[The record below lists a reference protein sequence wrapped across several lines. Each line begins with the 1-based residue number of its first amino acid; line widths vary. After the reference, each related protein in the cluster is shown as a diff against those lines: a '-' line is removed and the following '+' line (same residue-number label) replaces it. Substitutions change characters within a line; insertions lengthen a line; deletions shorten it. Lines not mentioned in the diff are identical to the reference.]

1 MSELGVSKRLAT
13 LLEGE
18 SLLNDGTAIVIF
30 SVFYRRCARE
40 GVSSLGFA
48 VVAPYALRMALCGP
62 LLGAAVG
69 QAASVF
75 LGFVYED
82 PVAEIALT
90 LAAAYGT
97 FCLCEMVTVD
107 GASFTSGVLALVAL
121 GVTLGARGRE
131 HGTAAAAHRLH
142 AFWELAGFVANTS
155 IFFVAGAMIASRV
168 SLGRLGELCA
178 LYVALMAV
186 RFAMLALLSPL
197 LRRMGY
203 GFGLPQFGA
212 LGWGALRGAVGLALA
227 LVVEE
232 NENID
237 ARVRDDVMSAVAG
250 ITCLTLV
257 VNGTSMEFALA
268 KLGLSQPSVEEE
280 RRFRAT
286 CRELGER
293 SDATLRDV
301 VERDRYLGGA
311 DAAVVCQYLP
321 VHDAATYASRS
332 PRAREARVPFV
343 LRRRWA
349 GYDARFKRAP
359 PPAPEAPTPRS
370 AREVWGEERR
380 VAAVL
385 KAELWHL
392 HHAGFVSADS
402 LELLAEVCDVA
413 VDRIFRLEKGP
424 AGGAARGGA
433 GDAEAAVAERASLWD
448 GVLRPRL
455 EAYAIDLDF
464 PERCG
469 GGPLKAWRLFKLQ
482 FAFECATNFARAC
495 ERAARDAAAGGE
507 DASAGR
513 LRDDV
518 GKAEAWIGAYASAFP
533 EMARTVKT
541 EAAVRVLLRREA
553 ANAEKLLHSGRID
566 CGERERFARK
576 LAISERKCGLQ
587 YSGLVS
593 FFDFL
598 FTGHSEAFADVG
610 ACLRAAPELAA
621 VGDVAPLARLGR
633 DAVLGADDD
642 LERAL
647 AGAWAFVVSGGLRVC
662 GATFGPGSC
671 VGLALCANQIFNPTS
686 MCAYSKGLA
695 AVFAAGAAPPCCALA
710 APSRCVLFD
719 VAATRALVAD
729 ALEPPAAPA
738 ASPATPGGGLRAK
751 LAASKTLKSVWNLRA
766 SEGGLGDLARG
777 LARAAALDAA
787 RRGGGPLGVLLPSAL
802 RGACR
807 GGRPRRAP
815 DADNGALG
823 FGGEGYVEDPCEL
836 PEAAWVLELDA
847 AGAGGLEA
855 ALAAVA
861 DHARAVEEL
870 RSHARAPRDRSG
882 GPGVRRRAPTLAA
895 ALEAAA
901 TPGGPAP
908 PAPSPGDAPGDAPP
922 ATALV

>member
-1 MSELGVSKRLAT
+1 MSGYEEDAHAHHGHPGAPLAFLVLALFAGIFARTLLPKKLPYTVWLLGLGVVAGVVWDHEDAKTAHLGKVERMVLIFESAFNTDFHTLFNELGQILVLAVPGVVLGTAATACCARAIYLDGAGPAAAVASVAARVHPLGDGPVAVVALMSELG
-13 LLEGE
+13 
-18 SLLNDGTAIVIF
+18 
-30 SVFYRRCARE
+30 
-40 GVSSLGFA
+40 
-48 VVAPYALRMALCGP
+48 
-62 LLGAAVG
+62 
-69 QAASVF
+69 
-75 LGFVYED
+75 
-82 PVAEIALT
+82 VAEIALT

-232 NENID
+232 NENIG
-237 ARVRDDVMSAVAG
+237 AR
-250 ITCLTLV
+250 
-257 VNGTSMEFALA
+257 
-268 KLGLSQPSVEEE
+268 PW
-280 RRFRAT
+280 RRSGASRGV
-286 CRELGER
+286 RELGER

-321 VHDAATYASRS
+321 VHDAAT
-332 PRAREARVPFV
+332 
-343 LRRRWA
+343 RRRP
-349 GYDARFKRAP
+349 G
-359 PPAPEAPTPRS
+359 

-424 AGGAARGGA
+424 AGVRLRVRDELRARVRARG
-433 GDAEAAVAERASLWD
+433 
-448 GVLRPRL
+448 
-455 EAYAIDLDF
+455 
-464 PERCG
+464 
-469 GGPLKAWRLFKLQ
+469 
-482 FAFECATNFARAC
+482 AR
-495 ERAARDAAAGGE
+495 RRRRGRVR
-507 DASAGR
+507 GR

-541 EAAVRVLLRREA
+541 EAAARVLLRREA
-553 ANAEKLLHSGRID
+553 ANAEKLLRSGRID

-598 FTGHSEAFADVG
+598 FTGHS
-610 ACLRAAPELAA
+610 
-621 VGDVAPLARLGR
+621 
-633 DAVLGADDD
+633 
-642 LERAL
+642 
-647 AGAWAFVVSGGLRVC
+647 
-662 GATFGPGSC
+662 
-671 VGLALCANQIFNPTS
+671 
-686 MCAYSKGLA
+686 
-695 AVFAAGAAPPCCALA
+695 
-710 APSRCVLFD
+710 
-719 VAATRALVAD
+719 
-729 ALEPPAAPA
+729 
-738 ASPATPGGGLRAK
+738 
-751 LAASKTLKSVWNLRA
+751 
-766 SEGGLGDLARG
+766 
-777 LARAAALDAA
+777 
-787 RRGGGPLGVLLPSAL
+787 
-802 RGACR
+802 
-807 GGRPRRAP
+807 
-815 DADNGALG
+815 
-823 FGGEGYVEDPCEL
+823 
-836 PEAAWVLELDA
+836 
-847 AGAGGLEA
+847 
-855 ALAAVA
+855 
-861 DHARAVEEL
+861 
-870 RSHARAPRDRSG
+870 APRTS
-882 GPGVRRRAPTLAA
+882 PRA
-895 ALEAAA
+895 
-901 TPGGPAP
+901 
-908 PAPSPGDAPGDAPP
+908 
-922 ATALV
+922 

>member
-1 MSELGVSKRLAT
+1 MSGYEEDAHAHHGHPGAPLAFLVLALFAGIFARTLLPKKLPYTVWLLGLGVVAGVVWDHEDAKTAHLGKVERMVLIFESAFNTDFHTLFNELGQILVLAVPGVVLGTAATACCARAIYLDGAGAPRLPWPACALLGSILSATDPVAVVALMSELGVSKRLAT

-82 PVAEIALT
+82 PVADGAGKRVIQRRFNVAEIALT

-121 GVTLGARGRE
+121 GVTLGERGRE

-321 VHDAATYASRS
+321 VHDAAT
-332 PRAREARVPFV
+332 ART
-343 LRRRWA
+343 RRRRRR
-349 GYDARFKRAP
+349 DAP
-359 PPAPEAPTPRS
+359 S

-464 PERCG
+464 PER
-469 GGPLKAWRLFKLQ
+469 ARR
-482 FAFECATNFARAC
+482 ATR
-495 ERAARDAAAGGE
+495 RPAARTRP
-507 DASAGR
+507 GR

-553 ANAEKLLHSGRID
+553 ANAEKLQRPHRLRRAG
-566 CGERERFARK
+566 GARK

-598 FTGHSEAFADVG
+598 FTGHSEAFADLTG
-610 ACLRAAPELAA
+610 
-621 VGDVAPLARLGR
+621 
-633 DAVLGADDD
+633 
-642 LERAL
+642 
-647 AGAWAFVVSGGLRVC
+647 
-662 GATFGPGSC
+662 
-671 VGLALCANQIFNPTS
+671 
-686 MCAYSKGLA
+686 
-695 AVFAAGAAPPCCALA
+695 
-710 APSRCVLFD
+710 
-719 VAATRALVAD
+719 
-729 ALEPPAAPA
+729 
-738 ASPATPGGGLRAK
+738 
-751 LAASKTLKSVWNLRA
+751 
-766 SEGGLGDLARG
+766 
-777 LARAAALDAA
+777 
-787 RRGGGPLGVLLPSAL
+787 
-802 RGACR
+802 
-807 GGRPRRAP
+807 
-815 DADNGALG
+815 
-823 FGGEGYVEDPCEL
+823 
-836 PEAAWVLELDA
+836 
-847 AGAGGLEA
+847 
-855 ALAAVA
+855 
-861 DHARAVEEL
+861 
-870 RSHARAPRDRSG
+870 
-882 GPGVRRRAPTLAA
+882 
-895 ALEAAA
+895 
-901 TPGGPAP
+901 
-908 PAPSPGDAPGDAPP
+908 
-922 ATALV
+922 

>member
-1 MSELGVSKRLAT
+1 MSGYEEDAHAHHGHPGAPLAFLVLALFAGIFARTLLPKKLPYTVWLLGLGVVAGVVWDHEDAKTAHLGKVERMLGVSSGSRRSSRA
-13 LLEGE
+13 

-82 PVAEIALT
+82 RRGRGRKRVIQRRFNVAEIALT

-155 IFFVAGAMIASRV
+155 IFFVAGAMIASR
-168 SLGRLGELCA
+168 
-178 LYVALMAV
+178 
-186 RFAMLALLSPL
+186 
-197 LRRMGY
+197 
-203 GFGLPQFGA
+203 FGA

-349 GYDARFKRAP
+349 GYARGSSARPAGAGGADARRA
-359 PPAPEAPTPRS
+359 RS
-370 AREVWGEERR
+370 GARRR

-402 LELLAEVCDVA
+402 LELLAEVCGVA
-413 VDRIFRLEKGP
+413 VDRIFRLEKG
-424 AGGAARGGA
+424 R
-433 GDAEAAVAERASLWD
+433 RA
-448 GVLRPRL
+448 
-455 EAYAIDLDF
+455 AYAIDLDF

-686 MCAYSKGLA
+686 IARG
-695 AVFAAGAAPPCCALA
+695 AAG
-710 APSRCVLFD
+710 
-719 VAATRALVAD
+719 
-729 ALEPPAAPA
+729 PA
-738 ASPATPGGGLRAK
+738 
-751 LAASKTLKSVWNLRA
+751 
-766 SEGGLGDLARG
+766 
-777 LARAAALDAA
+777 
-787 RRGGGPLGVLLPSAL
+787 
-802 RGACR
+802 
-807 GGRPRRAP
+807 RRAP

-836 PEAAWVLELDA
+836 PEAA
-847 AGAGGLEA
+847 
-855 ALAAVA
+855 
-861 DHARAVEEL
+861 L

-908 PAPSPGDAPGDAPP
+908 PAPSRDARRRAAGDGARLGRRAPPSPRAAEAPP
-922 ATALV
+922 ARARRTAGPTTRRDADAASPSARGRP